1 MGGLR
6 ATFLCDYSHTLILM
20 VIILYFMFQVYAQDS
35 LIGSPS
41 KMYEL
46 LKEAAIKMPV
56 AGNQDG
62 SYLTMKSNNAL
73 IFGVIQLCSGSGTVF
88 LDQGKYTCIHLH
100 FQATAHTFSSI
111 LATCDRFSSI
121 NSSPSVPTWRYRLVR
136 NSIWLRHHTWAG
148 CCGTD

>member
-56 AGNQDG
+56 AGNKDG

-88 LDQGKYTCIHLH
+88 LDQGKNPDCIPKRLLTYLQHIGNVQSLLVLQQQSERTYLEVSPGSQ
-100 FQATAHTFSSI
+100 FP
-111 LATCDRFSSI
+111 LAL
-121 NSSPSVPTWRYRLVR
+121 VPH
-136 NSIWLRHHTWAG
+136 SG
-148 CCGTD
+148 